1 MYQAHGPTGT
11 LYTNLIFTTMLWIE
25 TRNANSINKETEAQR
40 LSKLP
45 VTQIHLGD
53 EFEP

>member
-1 MYQAHGPTGT
+1 
-11 LYTNLIFTTMLWIE
+11 MLWIE
-25 TRNANSINKETEAQR
+25 TGNANSINEETEAQR

-45 VTQIHLGD
+45 VTQIHLDG